1 MLPIIRTSILVL
13 IQTLQRLTRCGQLL
27 LEDGFIGS
35 QYMELIKQWFNDT
48 YQQNIN
54 PMQYGNV
61 KWHHVEKLVID
72 RCMTFEIFKGTI
84 LILF

>member
-1 MLPIIRTSILVL
+1 MLSIIRTSILVL

-48 YQQNIN
+48 YQLNISQV
-54 PMQYGNV
+54 QYGNV
-61 KWHHVEKLVID
+61 KWHLQYCVEK
-72 RCMTFEIFKGTI
+72 
-84 LILF
+84 

>member
-1 MLPIIRTSILVL
+1 MMLPITRTFILVL
-13 IQTLQRLTRCGQLL
+13 TQTLQLLTRCGQLL

-61 KWHHVEKLVID
+61 KLHL
-72 RCMTFEIFKGTI
+72 
-84 LILF
+84 

>member
-1 MLPIIRTSILVL
+1 MLSIIRTSILVW

-48 YQQNIN
+48 YQPNISQV
-54 PMQYGNV
+54 QYGNV
-61 KWHHVEKLVID
+61 KLHL
-72 RCMTFEIFKGTI
+72 
-84 LILF
+84 

>member
-48 YQQNIN
+48 YQLNISQV
-54 PMQYGNV
+54 QYGNV
-61 KWHHVEKLVID
+61 KRYL
-72 RCMTFEIFKGTI
+72 
-84 LILF
+84 

>member
-1 MLPIIRTSILVL
+1 MLSIITISILVL

-48 YQQNIN
+48 YQPNISQV
-54 PMQYGNV
+54 QYGNV
-61 KWHHVEKLVID
+61 K
-72 RCMTFEIFKGTI
+72 
-84 LILF
+84 

>member
-1 MLPIIRTSILVL
+1 MLSIIRTSILVL

-48 YQQNIN
+48 YQLNISQV
-54 PMQYGNV
+54 QYGNV
-61 KWHHVEKLVID
+61 KWYHS
-72 RCMTFEIFKGTI
+72 TA
-84 LILF
+84 

>member
-1 MLPIIRTSILVL
+1 MLSIIRTSILVL

-48 YQQNIN
+48 YQPNISQV
-54 PMQYGNV
+54 QYGNV
-61 KWHHVEKLVID
+61 KRYL
-72 RCMTFEIFKGTI
+72 
-84 LILF
+84 

>member
-1 MLPIIRTSILVL
+1 MLSIIRTSILVW

-48 YQQNIN
+48 YQPNISQV
-54 PMQYGNV
+54 QYGNV
-61 KWHHVEKLVID
+61 KRYL
-72 RCMTFEIFKGTI
+72 
-84 LILF
+84 